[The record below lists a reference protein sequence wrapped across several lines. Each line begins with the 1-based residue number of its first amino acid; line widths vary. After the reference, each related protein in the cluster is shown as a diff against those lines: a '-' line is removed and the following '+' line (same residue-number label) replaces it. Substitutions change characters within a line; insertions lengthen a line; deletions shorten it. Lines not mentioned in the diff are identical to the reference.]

1 MKIKYLFLPVAVAAL
16 AMGSCAKVLD
26 TAPDGK
32 ISYDDVFADNDKT
45 GAFLNNCYSKIPKCG
60 YRYYFWTNWFV
71 CTSDEC
77 FDNDA
82 DSDGSGMVPNNMYNG
97 NISAGGTD
105 IGNIGNGALY
115 ADAAAQ
121 SYWEAYWNA
130 IWNCSYFISRIGTAN
145 VDSESDRQRWKAEA
159 HVLRAYYYMLLLR
172 LYGPTLPIE
181 DTPYNMAD
189 DFSGLTL
196 ASITDLT
203 DFILSDC
210 DSAINTDALPW
221 RITTSAEQQR
231 VTKAVAWAIK
241 SRVMLYAASP
251 LYNGGNNLWDKA
263 YEVTQDAYNAIKGA
277 GYELYKTSKIEEYTN
292 DQALLQ
298 NCLNI
303 IDWSLE
309 RGWDKEFGGCFYFVD
324 LNGRP
329 CEQLEW
335 DMKLWWVHNE
345 ILIATLMAYGLT
357 GDEKY
362 WDWFEK
368 VHAYAFEHFHD
379 KENGEWY
386 GYLHRDGTVSHTQKG
401 SMWKGP
407 FHLPR
412 CLMLVDSLL
421 GMLEEGEPIAP
432 IL

>member
-189 DFSGLTL
+189 DFSGLTP

-292 DQALLQ
+292 DQALITPEDYPDDQ
-298 NCLNI
+298 AAAAAALNEYFCEWH
-303 IDWSLE
+303 DYGGGRDLE
-309 RGWDKEFGGCFYFVD
+309 TIWEDR
-324 LNGRP
+324 NGN
-329 CEQLEW
+329 
-335 DMKLWWVHNE
+335 MN
-345 ILIATLMAYGLT
+345 
-357 GDEKY
+357 
-362 WDWFEK
+362 
-368 VHAYAFEHFHD
+368 
-379 KENGEWY
+379 
-386 GYLHRDGTVSHTQKG
+386 
-401 SMWKGP
+401 
-407 FHLPR
+407 
-412 CLMLVDSLL
+412 
-421 GMLEEGEPIAP
+421 
-432 IL
+432 